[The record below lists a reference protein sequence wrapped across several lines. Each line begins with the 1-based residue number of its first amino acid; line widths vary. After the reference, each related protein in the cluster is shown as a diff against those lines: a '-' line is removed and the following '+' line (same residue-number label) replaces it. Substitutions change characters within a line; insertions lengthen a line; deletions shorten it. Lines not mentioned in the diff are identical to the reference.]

1 MSRIGNK
8 EIPFPKGVKASVK
21 DRELHVEGPKGKL
34 SAPIPEGIEAKLEDG
49 KLNFSRNAEDGPTRA
64 KHGLA
69 RALANNC
76 VTGVTEGFKKELEII
91 GVGYRVAV
99 KGSTVEMHLGFSH
112 PVNFPLPKGISA
124 SVTQERG
131 SKSIFL
137 TIEGIDKQAVGQ
149 VAANIRRLRKPE
161 PYKGKGIRYKGEQ
174 ILRKAGKSGK

>member
-1 MSRIGNK
+1 MSRIGKK
-8 EIPFPKGVKASVK
+8 EIVFPKGVKVSIA
-21 DRELHVEGPKGKL
+21 DGQIHAEGPKGKL
-34 SAPIPEGIEAKLEDG
+34 SSPIPEGITANLEDG
-49 KLNFSRNAEDGPTRA
+49 RLNFSRSSEDGPIRA

-76 VTGVTEGFKKELEII
+76 VVGVSEGFKKELEII

-99 KGSTVEMHLGFSH
+99 NGSTVEMHLGFSH
-112 PVNFPLPKGISA
+112 PVNFPLPDGISA
-124 SVTQERG
+124 EVTQERG

-137 TIEGIDKQAVGQ
+137 ILQGTDKQLIGQ

-174 ILRKAGKSGK
+174 ILRKAGKTGK